1 MTCKISVI
9 GLGYVGL
16 PLAVA
21 FSRIYDVTGYDV
33 NTNRIK
39 DLQKNIDRTNE
50 ISRSELKE
58 AKVSYTSSPSTLK
71 NSDIFIVTV
80 PTPVHANHNPDL
92 RLLKKAC
99 KEVGKYINQGNIIVF
114 ESTVFPGCTDEICR
128 PILEKASGLKIN
140 KDFYVGYSPE
150 RINPGDK
157 EHGLSSINK
166 VVSASNDDIAKK
178 LGQIYGSIIDAE
190 IFIATSIKVA
200 EAAKII
206 ENTQRDINI
215 ALMNE
220 FSSILQKMDVRTK
233 DVLDAANTKWN
244 FLDFKPGLV
253 GGHCIGI
260 DPYYLAYK
268 SKDLGIPPKVILAGR
283 EINNAVPRRIAQNI
297 CNSVSAKKPKVLILG
312 ITFKSNC
319 PDLRN
324 SKAIEVIGEFN
335 KEKIIPHIYDPYFS
349 EDPNVKYSYIFQKSL
364 INLSNFDACLLLV
377 PHKKLLKFGPVKIR
391 KILKKNGYFFDM
403 NSSFASSYSEGSL

>member
-39 DLQKNIDRTNE
+39 DLQKSIDRTNE

-58 AKVSYTSSPSTLK
+58 TKVSYTSSPSALK

-114 ESTVFPGCTDEICR
+114 ESTVFPGCTDEICI
-128 PILEKASGLKIN
+128 PILEKVSGLKIN

-178 LGQIYGSIIDAE
+178 LGQIYGSIINAE

-220 FSSILQKMDVRTK
+220 FS
-233 DVLDAANTKWN
+233 
-244 FLDFKPGLV
+244 
-253 GGHCIGI
+253 
-260 DPYYLAYK
+260 
-268 SKDLGIPPKVILAGR
+268 
-283 EINNAVPRRIAQNI
+283 
-297 CNSVSAKKPKVLILG
+297 
-312 ITFKSNC
+312 
-319 PDLRN
+319 
-324 SKAIEVIGEFN
+324 
-335 KEKIIPHIYDPYFS
+335 
-349 EDPNVKYSYIFQKSL
+349 
-364 INLSNFDACLLLV
+364 
-377 PHKKLLKFGPVKIR
+377 
-391 KILKKNGYFFDM
+391 
-403 NSSFASSYSEGSL
+403 